1 MHTLTECRDEEIS
14 VDNRIRIGLEYSFRG
29 ETYSPSAT
37 IDLDILG
44 DRDEMP
50 DWHTMLAAAAGID
63 TYSYAYEVMRQSPIR
78 FSQATGL
85 AAEYLHDDEF
95 DFAGFVRSRR
105 QADIPEQL
113 RGIASDVLQVND
125 LDAQPALAEA
135 LLQAYRL
142 GRASLGDA
150 AKDS

>member
-1 MHTLTECRDEEIS
+1 MG
-14 VDNRIRIGLEYSFRG
+14 NRIRIDVAYSFRG
-29 ETYSPSAT
+29 ETFSPSAT

-44 DRDEMP
+44 DREEMP
-50 DWHTMLAAAAGID
+50 DWHAMLAASARID
-63 TYSYAYEVMRQSPIR
+63 TYSYAYEVMQQSPIR
-78 FSQATGL
+78 FSEATGL
-85 AAEYLHDDEF
+85 AAEYLHNDEF

-113 RGIASDVLQVND
+113 RSIASEVLQVND

-142 GRASLGDA
+142 GRAPLGDA